1 MSKIVF
7 IQFGDTRQL
16 ELKIDGD
23 STWMT
28 VTEEF
33 VSFLQGCGYQVTG
46 TDVADYLTEVYGTTD
61 YEPADNFDFQF
72 ADDQYNLDE
81 GVVGDIDITL
91 DDVMHMWG
99 HQPEIEPV
107 NTITISTT

>member
-28 VTEEF
+28 VADEF

-46 TDVADYLTEVYGTTD
+46 ADVADYLKEVYCTTD
-61 YEPADNFDFQF
+61 YEPADDLNFVFT
-72 ADDQYNLDE
+72 DDQFNLDE

-99 HQPEIEPV
+99 RQPEPV

>member
-28 VTEEF
+28 VAEEF
-33 VSFLQGCGYQVTG
+33 LSFLQGCGYQVTG
-46 TDVADYLTEVYGTTD
+46 ADLMEYYTEVYGTTD
-61 YEPADNFDFQF
+61 YEPADDLNFAFT
-72 ADDQYNLDE
+72 DDQFNLDE
-81 GVVGDIDITL
+81 GTVGDVDITL
-91 DDVMHMWG
+91 DDVMYMWG
-99 HQPEIEPV
+99 RQPEIEPV